1 MKSNQISD
9 ESTALIGNM
18 KLNVEKISK
27 FNFAVREDDSELQ
40 ENKRRLKFKT
50 SFWLFYILLFHPSAF
65 KEGKTGPDHI
75 QTTWGL

>member
-27 FNFAVREDDSELQ
+27 FNFAVRKDDSELQ

-50 SFWLFYILLFHPSAF
+50 S
-65 KEGKTGPDHI
+65 
-75 QTTWGL
+75 